1 VRSGLFRVAAAL
13 PVVAAGLHAPDG
25 RAASKSVGSSTH
37 FQGVPPR
44 RRRKGFLFD
53 RAVNLGSNALRK
65 NRFGGREMPISFR
78 CPHCQKKISAPDH
91 AANAN
96 VNCPMCARPLTVPN
110 IPAQPHRPQPLP
122 SAPALQSMAFT
133 SAGNPKAADKE
144 PWFFDLISFFAN
156 FIIGAGLLVFAPGLC
171 IFVYLFIA
179 LLADTRSFPDL
190 ALSVLGIFYL
200 VLYPL
205 FVVFSGA
212 MILLVLDM
220 ARSFRFLRTIAKT
233 IDEMQGRVNKSL

>member
-1 VRSGLFRVAAAL
+1 
-13 PVVAAGLHAPDG
+13 
-25 RAASKSVGSSTH
+25 
-37 FQGVPPR
+37 
-44 RRRKGFLFD
+44 
-53 RAVNLGSNALRK
+53 
-65 NRFGGREMPISFR
+65 
-78 CPHCQKKISAPDH
+78 
-91 AANAN
+91 
-96 VNCPMCARPLTVPN
+96 
-110 IPAQPHRPQPLP
+110 
-122 SAPALQSMAFT
+122 MAFT